1 MRPYLLTFDA
11 DGKPTGLHADRYEF
25 WLYRQ
30 IRKRLQ
36 SGELYLDDS
45 LQHRHF
51 SDELVEMDRKID
63 VLAKMEIP
71 FLQQPVHAQLDALT
85 AELRT
90 QWLAFNR
97 ELKQGKLTHLEYNKD
112 TQKLTWRKPKSENE
126 KAREKAFY
134 EASVLRR
141 GRRVSLRQRRVQV
154 SVGVHA
160 HAAALREEGRRR

>member
-85 AELRT
+85 AELHAVAGVQPRAET
-90 QWLAFNR
+90 GQADAPRIQQGHAETDLAQAQER
-97 ELKQGKLTHLEYNKD
+97 E
-112 TQKLTWRKPKSENE
+112 
-126 KAREKAFY
+126 
-134 EASVLRR
+134 
-141 GRRVSLRQRRVQV
+141 
-154 SVGVHA
+154 
-160 HAAALREEGRRR
+160 